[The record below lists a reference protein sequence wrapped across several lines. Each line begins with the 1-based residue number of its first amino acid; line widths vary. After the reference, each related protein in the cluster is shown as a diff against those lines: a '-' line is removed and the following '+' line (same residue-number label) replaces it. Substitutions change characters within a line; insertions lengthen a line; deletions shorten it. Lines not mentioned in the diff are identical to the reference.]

1 MPTNLGP
8 EADANTIRPP
18 GNLEVAE
25 CILHLADGPKGQR
38 ADSGGFKILAPIF
51 LMSHIKKWGL
61 HPFPM
66 NPVRLVTV
74 SINRTE

>member
-51 LMSHIKKWGL
+51 LMSHIKKWSSSLPHEPGQASDC
-61 HPFPM
+61 F
-66 NPVRLVTV
+66 NQ
-74 SINRTE
+74 

>member
-1 MPTNLGP
+1 MSGNQKVNVLVHLWQ
-8 EADANTIRPP
+8 ANQR
-18 GNLEVAE
+18 LEVAE